1 MALKFGTTHV
11 FLCACFITKMCL
23 TLCDPVDYSL
33 PVYTSLLCVLS
44 CFSHVRLS
52 VTSWTVARQAALSMG
67 FSRQEYWSGLPF
79 PSPGDLPDPG
89 IEPGTPALQADS
101 LLSELPGKQICIE
114 YLPNDSFSSNYLKIF
129 LNILPKAPG
138 NSKDQLDLSC
148 FPIP

>member
-1 MALKFGTTHV
+1 MTSPSTLTMALKFGTTHV

-89 IEPGTPALQADS
+89 IEPGTHTWWADS
-101 LLSELPGKQICIE
+101 LPLMPPGK
-114 YLPNDSFSSNYLKIF
+114 PF
-129 LNILPKAPG
+129 PT
-138 NSKDQLDLSC
+138 KDLYHQASW
-148 FPIP
+148 